1 MEQTQQQS
9 IPHAIPTAVQ
19 AVFQPIPPRFPDDE
33 LLRNFQGE
41 VLIVQTGFVT
51 EVFDLNQEILP
62 VFETKK
68 FIAAA
73 QCRNAS
79 YLVGNMTP
87 SGGRFRS
94 ITRNEAIGKFGKW
107 LFEVL

>member
-33 LLRNFQGE
+33 LLRNFKGE
-41 VLIVQTGFVT
+41 VLIVQTGLVT

-62 VFETKK
+62 VYEAKR
-68 FIAAA
+68 FISAA
-73 QCRNAS
+73 QYRNAS

-87 SGGRFRS
+87 AGGRFRS
-94 ITRNEAIGKFGKW
+94 ITRDEAIGKLGKW
-107 LFEVL
+107 IFEVI